1 MQFIMAPGRLKLI
14 VGVVAYRHS
23 CIGIRV
29 NACIA
34 LSHSSNVDNFDMTF
48 NIIKVSKKK

>member
-23 CIGIRV
+23 CK
-29 NACIA
+29 CM
-34 LSHSSNVDNFDMTF
+34 HCTEP
-48 NIIKVSKKK
+48 